1 MEQVPEQTQQR
12 TRPARTPAEALALAQ
27 SAFYLVTGIWP
38 ILSPATFQAVTGPKV
53 DFWLVKTAGVL
64 ITAIGAAL
72 GLGAAKRR
80 LTPELKLLAVASA
93 AGLTAID
100 VYYVAQKRISPVYL
114 LDAAAEVALIAA
126 WVAVEQA
133 EE

>member
-1 MEQVPEQTQQR
+1 MEQVPEHAQQR
-12 TRPARTPAEALALAQ
+12 TPPERTPAEALALAQ

-100 VYYVAQKRISPVYL
+100 IYYVAQKRISPVYL
-114 LDAAAEVALIAA
+114 LDAAVEVAIIGA
-126 WVAVEQA
+126 WASVEQA

>member
-1 MEQVPEQTQQR
+1 MEQVPEHAQQR
-12 TRPARTPAEALALAQ
+12 TPPERTPAEALALAQ

-80 LTPELKLLAVASA
+80 LTPELKLLAVTSA

-100 VYYVAQKRISPVYL
+100 IYYVAQKRISPVYL
-114 LDAAAEVALIAA
+114 LDAAVEVAIIGA
-126 WVAVEQA
+126 WASVEQA

>member
-1 MEQVPEQTQQR
+1 MEQVPEHAQQR
-12 TRPARTPAEALALAQ
+12 TPPERTPAEVLALAQ

-38 ILSPATFQAVTGPKV
+38 ILSPATFQAVTGSKV

-100 VYYVAQKRISPVYL
+100 IYYVAQKRISPVYL
-114 LDAAAEVALIAA
+114 LDAAVEVAIIGA
-126 WVAVEQA
+126 WASVEQA